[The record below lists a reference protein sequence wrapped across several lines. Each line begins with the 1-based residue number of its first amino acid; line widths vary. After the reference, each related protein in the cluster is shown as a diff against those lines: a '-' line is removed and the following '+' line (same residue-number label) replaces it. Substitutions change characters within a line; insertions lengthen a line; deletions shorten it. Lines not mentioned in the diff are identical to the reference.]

1 MAVLKSCAL
10 LHILY
15 NKLYSHT
22 LLLLSLCSMQNL
34 FFFFTFFFFQTWAHS
49 HVTYISELHIGEEQ
63 QSNKRK
69 DTSMLMCRFLLV
81 WVLSDVE
88 PVKAISSYG
97 KLLCW
102 WGKLNYLSTLS
113 LCCHFDF
120 FQIAETGCLARSVTH
135 PRGHRVNDTS
145 LHISSFH
152 HFSLQ
157 EVI

>member
-15 NKLYSHT
+15 NKLFSHT

-34 FFFFTFFFFQTWAHS
+34 FLFFFYFLFFSNMSTLAC
-49 HVTYISELHIGEEQ
+49 ISELHIGEEQ

-102 WGKLNYLSTLS
+102 SAKLNYLSTLS

-145 LHISSFH
+145 LHISPFH

>member
-34 FFFFTFFFFQTWAHS
+34 FFFFTFFFFSKMSTLACN
-49 HVTYISELHIGEEQ
+49 LIGEEQ